1 MDFETQTVTGRS
13 GWMSELIGFFS
24 IEPTIDKKGYLGA
37 ILVIDDKGIPQEFRV
52 TQAIKPTIIQKQL
65 YGKSLLEYIGVTLCG
80 KPLYN
85 ILRVKPVAII
95 VNQYELVELGA
106 EIDCYLV
113 NVRAID
119 DTIVINNDIVKESQ
133 RIISLNDEIKPL
145 YPTFPRNYNEE
156 KVKECLNI
164 VTKFTTAIDL
174 MEPFNRIRVALDTL
188 SAQDKRF
195 S

>member
-1 MDFETQTVTGRS
+1 
-13 GWMSELIGFFS
+13 MSELIGFFS
-24 IEPTIDKKGYLGA
+24 IEPTVDKKGYLGA
-37 ILVIDDKGIPQEFRV
+37 ILVLDDKGIPQEFRV

-95 VNQYELVELGA
+95 VNQNELIELGA
-106 EIDCYLV
+106 EIDSFLV
-113 NVRAID
+113 NIRTID
-119 DTIVINNDIVKESQ
+119 DTLVINNSAEKELGKIV
-133 RIISLNDEIKPL
+133 SLNDEFKPL
-145 YPTFPRNYNEE
+145 SSTFPRNYNEE
-156 KVKECLNI
+156 KIRECI
-164 VTKFTTAIDL
+164 KQVTKFTYAIDL
-174 MEPFNRIRVALDTL
+174 LEPFNRIRVALDTL